1 MELVCILCAQA
12 RYPFVP
18 IADNAL
24 WPIENRVSLLLQI
37 SFEGRP
43 RETTVRQ
50 LEANFTCV
58 RNGLSIE
65 WVFRAMK
72 QLTKHFDKFVFDLIN
87 LADPLWVS
95 IGCRTKDKCRG
106 GFNSGSMPVLK

>member
-1 MELVCILCAQA
+1 MELVRILCAQA

-50 LEANFTCV
+50 LEADFACM
-58 RNGLSIE
+58 RSGLLIE

-72 QLTKHFDKFVFDLIN
+72 RLTKHFDKFLFDLID
-87 LADPLWVS
+87 LADLLWVS

-106 GFNSGSMPVLK
+106 GFSSGSMPVVK